1 MPFSLRL
8 LAACLLALI
17 SGIVFAQSSG
27 TAFVVA
33 PGLLVT
39 NHHVIE
45 GCGAIEVIAS
55 DGRRPATVVDSVQQI
70 DLALLRVYGL
80 RGGVAALRTQSPAL
94 LGESATVFGF
104 PLGGALSSTGN
115 FTTGVVSSLRGLR
128 DAAGEIQITAPVQ
141 PGNSGGPV
149 LDRAGAVIGVVQSKL
164 DALRAVRATGDIP
177 QNVNFAVSLDV
188 LADFLAK
195 NSVSFKAVNRQA
207 ALETTQVAEMAQTFT
222 YKISC
227 TAASRTAAA
236 PRPQPPAPNVTPAAP
251 TPTAPTPDRLVQD
264 IQTALNQKGFNAGPA
279 DGFIGPQTQAA
290 ISSAQKAL
298 GLLPITGVPSDAL
311 LAAIKGMVVA
321 AVGATYQDAA
331 AAYKNRDFPTAFR
344 IFRELALKG
353 DATAQNELGFMY
365 QSGLSVAIDYAEALK
380 WYKLSAAQGYAQGQ
394 NNLGSMYHN
403 GYGVSKDYA
412 EAFKWYRLSAAQGNA
427 HGQANL
433 GAMYRNGLGVVKD
446 DAEAFKW
453 YRLSAAQGNA
463 QGQNNLGMMYHNGYG
478 VSQDYAEALK
488 WYRLSAAQGN
498 ANGQVS
504 LGALYQTGLGVATD
518 YAEALKWYRLS
529 AAQGNANGQV
539 SLGAL
544 YQTGLGVATD
554 YAEALKWYRLSAAQG
569 YAKGQASLGNVYRNG
584 YGVSKDYAEALK
596 WYRLSAAQGYAHGQ
610 NNLGFMYHNG
620 FGTSQDYAEALKW
633 YRLAA
638 AQGYALAKQNLE
650 TLAKRGVQ

>member
-1 MPFSLRL
+1 M
-8 LAACLLALI
+8 
-17 SGIVFAQSSG
+17 SGIVSAQSSG

-45 GCGAIEVIAS
+45 GCGAVEVIAS

-149 LDRAGAVIGVVQSKL
+149 LDRAGAVIGVVQGKL

-195 NSVSFKAVNRQA
+195 NSVSFKPVNRQA

-227 TAASRTAAA
+227 TAASRTATT
-236 PRPQPPAPNVTPAAP
+236 PRPQAPVALAAP
-251 TPTAPTPDRLVQD
+251 TPDKLVQD

-311 LAAIKGMVVA
+311 LAAIKGVVVVA
-321 AVGATYQDAA
+321 TSGTMQDALV
-331 AAYKNRDFPTAFR
+331 AYRKKDFSTAFK
-344 IFRELALKG
+344 IYREFALKG
-353 DATAQNELGFMY
+353 D
-365 QSGLSVAIDYAEALK
+365 
-380 WYKLSAAQGYAQGQ
+380 
-394 NNLGSMYHN
+394 
-403 GYGVSKDYA
+403 
-412 EAFKWYRLSAAQGNA
+412 
-427 HGQANL
+427 
-433 GAMYRNGLGVVKD
+433 
-446 DAEAFKW
+446 
-453 YRLSAAQGNA
+453 A

-478 VSQDYAEALK
+478 VSI
-488 WYRLSAAQGN
+488 
-498 ANGQVS
+498 
-504 LGALYQTGLGVATD
+504 
-518 YAEALKWYRLS
+518 
-529 AAQGNANGQV
+529 
-539 SLGAL
+539 
-544 YQTGLGVATD
+544 D

-569 YAKGQASLGNVYRNG
+569 YA
-584 YGVSKDYAEALK
+584 
-596 WYRLSAAQGYAHGQ
+596 
-610 NNLGFMYHNG
+610 
-620 FGTSQDYAEALKW
+620 
-633 YRLAA
+633 LAKENI
-638 AQGYALAKQNLE
+638 GALAR
-650 TLAKRGVQ
+650 RGIQ

>member
-8 LAACLLALI
+8 LTACVLTLI
-17 SGIVFAQSSG
+17 AGVVAAQSSG

-149 LDRAGAVIGVVQSKL
+149 LDRAGSVIGVVQGKL

-195 NSVSFKAVNRQA
+195 NNVSFKPADRQA

-227 TAASRTAAA
+227 TAAPRTATA
-236 PRPQPPAPNVTPAAP
+236 PRPQAPPPSAPAAP
-251 TPTAPTPDRLVQD
+251 TPDKLVQE

-279 DGFIGPQTQAA
+279 DGFLGPQTQAA
-290 ISSAQKAL
+290 IIAAQRAL
-298 GLLPITGVPSDAL
+298 GITANGLPSEALVAGINRLSVQRATQPRENQRPTWQQFYDAV
-311 LAAIKGMVVA
+311 ASCINKGMPSSFIGSTNPA
-321 AVGATYQDAA
+321 GG
-331 AAYKNRDFPTAFR
+331 P
-344 IFRELALKG
+344 LA
-353 DATAQNELGFMY
+353 
-365 QSGLSVAIDYAEALK
+365 SS
-380 WYKLSAAQGYAQGQ
+380 W
-394 NNLGSMYHN
+394 
-403 GYGVSKDYA
+403 
-412 EAFKWYRLSAAQGNA
+412 R
-427 HGQANL
+427 
-433 GAMYRNGLGVVKD
+433 
-446 DAEAFKW
+446 
-453 YRLSAAQGNA
+453 
-463 QGQNNLGMMYHNGYG
+463 
-478 VSQDYAEALK
+478 
-488 WYRLSAAQGN
+488 
-498 ANGQVS
+498 VS
-504 LGALYQTGLGVATD
+504 LDVAGRPV
-518 YAEALKWYRLS
+518 L
-529 AAQGNANGQV
+529 V
-539 SLGAL
+539 
-544 YQTGLGVATD
+544 
-554 YAEALKWYRLSAAQG
+554 
-569 YAKGQASLGNVYRNG
+569 
-584 YGVSKDYAEALK
+584 
-596 WYRLSAAQGYAHGQ
+596 
-610 NNLGFMYHNG
+610 
-620 FGTSQDYAEALKW
+620 
-633 YRLAA
+633 
-638 AQGYALAKQNLE
+638 ALAKSSGNNRFDTAVAVAIQGCYPFPN
-650 TLAKRGVQ
+650 APDVSWPHQHWINYP

>member
-1 MPFSLRL
+1 MFTVVTLVLHESDQLMPSSLRFVVSFVL
-8 LAACLLALI
+8 TLM
-17 SGIVFAQSSG
+17 SGIVAAQSSG

-55 DGRRPATVVDSVQQI
+55 DGRRPATVVDSVEQI

-80 RGGVAALRTQSPAL
+80 RGGVASLRTQSIAQ

-195 NSVSFKAVNRQA
+195 NSVSFKAADRQA

-227 TAASRTAAA
+227 TAASRTATA
-236 PRPQPPAPNVTPAAP
+236 PRPQAPPPSAA
-251 TPTAPTPDRLVQD
+251 TTPTPDKLVQD

-298 GLLPITGVPSDAL
+298 GLLPITGVRDAL
-311 LAAIKGMVVA
+311 LALVKGMA
-321 AVGATYQDAA
+321 ATVTGNSMRDALTS
-331 AAYKNRDFPTAFR
+331 YRRKDYSNAFAIWFKFAR
-344 IFRELALKG
+344 AG
-353 DATAQNELGFMY
+353 DP
-365 QSGLSVAIDYAEALK
+365 
-380 WYKLSAAQGYAQGQ
+380 AAQV
-394 NNLGSMYHN
+394 NLGRLYSH
-403 GYGVSKDYA
+403 GWGVSKD
-412 EAFKWYRLSAAQGNA
+412 EAQAKKWF
-427 HGQANL
+427 
-433 GAMYRNGLGVVKD
+433 
-446 DAEAFKW
+446 E
-453 YRLSAAQGNA
+453 
-463 QGQNNLGMMYHNGYG
+463 
-478 VSQDYAEALK
+478 
-488 WYRLSAAQGN
+488 
-498 ANGQVS
+498 
-504 LGALYQTGLGVATD
+504 
-518 YAEALKWYRLS
+518 
-529 AAQGNANGQV
+529 
-539 SLGAL
+539 
-544 YQTGLGVATD
+544 
-554 YAEALKWYRLSAAQG
+554 
-569 YAKGQASLGNVYRNG
+569 
-584 YGVSKDYAEALK
+584 
-596 WYRLSAAQGYAHGQ
+596 
-610 NNLGFMYHNG
+610 
-620 FGTSQDYAEALKW
+620 
-633 YRLAA
+633 LAA
-638 AQGYALAKQNLE
+638 AQGYPLGQLNLGLWYSSAYGANRDHIEAVKWFKLAADKGNVTAQSALGATYENGARGFNGERGIAIDYVEAIKWFKLAAAQGDSYSYHALSRLYNLG
-650 TLAKRGVQ
+650 RGVPRDAIEGERWRTTAPSAPSFDAVMEQFIAIE

>member
-8 LAACLLALI
+8 LPVCLLTLM
-17 SGIVFAQSSG
+17 SGIVAAQSSG

-80 RGGVAALRTQSPAL
+80 RGGVAPLRTLSPAL
-94 LGESATVFGF
+94 LGEPATVFGF

-149 LDRAGAVIGVVQSKL
+149 LDRAGAVIGVVQGKL

-188 LADFLAK
+188 LADFLSK
-195 NSVSFKAVNRQA
+195 NSVSFTATDRQA

-227 TAASRTAAA
+227 TAPSRAAAA
-236 PRPQPPAPNVTPAAP
+236 PKPSAPPTTAPAAP
-251 TPTAPTPDRLVQD
+251 TPDKLVQD

-279 DGFIGPQTQAA
+279 DGFMGPQTQAA

-311 LAAIKGMVVA
+311 LAAIKGMAVVA
-321 AVGATYQDAA
+321 AGATYQDAV
-331 AAYKNRDFPTAFR
+331 AAYRNRDFSTAFK
-344 IFRELALKG
+344 ILRELAFKG
-353 DATAQNELGFMY
+353 DA
-365 QSGLSVAIDYAEALK
+365 
-380 WYKLSAAQGYAQGQ
+380 
-394 NNLGSMYHN
+394 
-403 GYGVSKDYA
+403 
-412 EAFKWYRLSAAQGNA
+412 
-427 HGQANL
+427 
-433 GAMYRNGLGVVKD
+433 
-446 DAEAFKW
+446 
-453 YRLSAAQGNA
+453 NA
-463 QGQNNLGMMYHNGYG
+463 Q
-478 VSQDYAEALK
+478 SD
-488 WYRLSAAQGN
+488 
-498 ANGQVS
+498 
-504 LGALYQTGLGVATD
+504 LGALYQTGLGVAI
-518 YAEALKWYRLS
+518 
-529 AAQGNANGQV
+529 
-539 SLGAL
+539 
-544 YQTGLGVATD
+544 D

-569 YAKGQASLGNVYRNG
+569 YAKGQASVGNVYRNG

-610 NNLGFMYHNG
+610 NNLGFMYQNG
-620 FGTSQDYAEALKW
+620 YGVSQDYAEALKW
-633 YRLAA
+633 YRLSA

-650 TLAKRGVQ
+650 TLAKRGIR